1 MKPMATKEG
10 EVGLL
15 EYLEDIIGSNQY
27 IEDIERIDSEILMQ
41 NEERIEKINKVKAA
55 QSELN
60 GMEDEKNM
68 AVNYV
73 KMEQNSMVL
82 NHLQYF
88 IELSEYVRKFN
99 EYHQKKNE
107 MKQGLVE
114 CQEEAKRLIGENA
127 DMVQEFRKMNE
138 IKVELEEK
146 IEGFQE

>member
-41 NEERIEKINKVKAA
+41 SEERIEKINKVKAA

>member
-138 IKVELEEK
+138 TKVELEEK

>member
-1 MKPMATKEG
+1 MKEG

-73 KMEQNSMVL
+73 KMERDSMVL

-99 EYHQKKNE
+99 EFHQKKNE
-107 MKQGLVE
+107 MK
-114 CQEEAKRLIGENA
+114 
-127 DMVQEFRKMNE
+127 
-138 IKVELEEK
+138 
-146 IEGFQE
+146 

>member
-1 MKPMATKEG
+1 
-10 EVGLL
+10 
-15 EYLEDIIGSNQY
+15 
-27 IEDIERIDSEILMQ
+27 
-41 NEERIEKINKVKAA
+41 
-55 QSELN
+55 
-60 GMEDEKNM
+60 MEDEKNM

-73 KMEQNSMVL
+73 KMERNSMVL